1 MEKSIIDYYRIDSI
15 ETNDEEKSNDNS
27 VDSADNSKST
37 TNIKKEPQIVEP
49 LECGG
54 ITKLI

>member
-37 TNIKKEPQIVEP
+37 TIIKKEPQIVEP

-54 ITKLI
+54 ITKFI

>member
-15 ETNDEEKSNDNS
+15 DEEKSNDNN

-37 TNIKKEPQIVEP
+37 TIIKKEPQIVEP
-49 LECGG
+49 LEYGG
-54 ITKLI
+54 ITKFI